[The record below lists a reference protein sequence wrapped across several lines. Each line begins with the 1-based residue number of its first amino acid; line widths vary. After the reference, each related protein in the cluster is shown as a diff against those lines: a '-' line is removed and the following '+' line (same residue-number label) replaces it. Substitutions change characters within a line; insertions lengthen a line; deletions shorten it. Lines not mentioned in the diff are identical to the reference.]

1 MISHLS
7 AVKLQKL
14 FYVLEKREH
23 VKNSVI
29 FRQGDIIDGI
39 YLISEGEL
47 IYQVKQEVHNT
58 DFVKSD
64 WLQPRLQNGG
74 QSKRVDN
81 RTIAQFA
88 VNEIVGFEEFLKSK
102 ILTTEKNAWI
112 ANQDIIQIKDR
123 EIAIERLFTDPTLS
137 HRRYTCKVNSISAT
151 VYFLKLQ
158 DLNDVYRF
166 IPRKHVVRGVNA
178 RDHMLDRQVE
188 TIKNIAE

>member
-1 MISHLS
+1 M
-7 AVKLQKL
+7 
-14 FYVLEKREH
+14 
-23 VKNSVI
+23 
-29 FRQGDIIDGI
+29 
-39 YLISEGEL
+39 
-47 IYQVKQEVHNT
+47 
-58 DFVKSD
+58 
-64 WLQPRLQNGG
+64 
-74 QSKRVDN
+74 
-81 RTIAQFA
+81 
-88 VNEIVGFEEFLKSK
+88 
-102 ILTTEKNAWI
+102 TTEKNAWI

-123 EIAIERLFTDPTLS
+123 EVAIERLFTDPTLS